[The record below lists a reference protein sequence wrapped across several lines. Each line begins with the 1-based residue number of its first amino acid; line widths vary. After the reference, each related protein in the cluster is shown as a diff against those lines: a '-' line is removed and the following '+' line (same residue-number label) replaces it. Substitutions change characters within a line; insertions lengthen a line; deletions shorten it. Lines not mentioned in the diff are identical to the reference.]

1 VAHSWAAKKALLL
14 PRRQLVIA
22 AALCVAEAERLERA
36 SLSATPDGS

>member
-1 VAHSWAAKKALLL
+1 MGRKEGATTTAPA
-14 PRRQLVIA
+14 LVIA